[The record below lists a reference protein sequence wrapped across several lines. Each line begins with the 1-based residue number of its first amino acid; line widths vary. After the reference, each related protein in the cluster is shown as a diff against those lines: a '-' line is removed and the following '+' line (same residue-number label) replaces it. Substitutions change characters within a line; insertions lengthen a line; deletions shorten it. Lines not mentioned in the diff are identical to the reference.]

1 MGLSAEVRRQRRRA
15 HAAPFSRPRGGR
27 PLGCT
32 WDAQQGGWWR
42 LDGSEWKKADEQKL
56 KAERK
61 QQLRDDEFDK
71 KIEERAAPG
80 EAWLERR
87 DAVCTDTVYCAKHL
101 YPLVNGEKCSA
112 CADLGWRDT
121 RHAPHPS
128 TDPLTHVHISTRA
141 AWQVRLLRRPFL
153 RTHAL

>member
-71 KIEERAAPG
+71 KIEERARARG
-80 EAWLERR
+80 RGVAGAQRR
-87 DAVCTDTVYCAKHL
+87 
-101 YPLVNGEKCSA
+101 G
-112 CADLGWRDT
+112 
-121 RHAPHPS
+121 
-128 TDPLTHVHISTRA
+128 VHGH
-141 AWQVRLLRRPFL
+141 RLLRQAPL
-153 RTHAL
+153 PTHQW